1 MANTDNNDQIWAK
14 KFNTTY
20 DTTIKNYN
28 TNIKKELQQNRE
40 QQTIEPR
47 LILPS
52 PGHTNRKVIT
62 ITRILCKMGM
72 I

>member
-28 TNIKKELQQNRE
+28 TNIKKSKMIQTYGNIYYALELE
-40 QQTIEPR
+40 EY
-47 LILPS
+47 
-52 PGHTNRKVIT
+52 
-62 ITRILCKMGM
+62 C
-72 I
+72 